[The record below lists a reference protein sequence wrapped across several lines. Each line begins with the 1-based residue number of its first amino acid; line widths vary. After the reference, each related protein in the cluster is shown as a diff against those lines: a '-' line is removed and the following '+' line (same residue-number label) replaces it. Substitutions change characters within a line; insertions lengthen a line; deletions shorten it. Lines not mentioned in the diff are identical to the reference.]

1 MRSFVDLCLGF
12 GKFAFVFLS
21 SVSSLAK
28 VYFGLLLQSIYVM
41 QKWLEIRSKILFTNR
56 TTILRTKIKAR
67 ETVSIL
73 DSDFLFVFNVILI

>member
-28 VYFGLLLQSIYVM
+28 VYFG
-41 QKWLEIRSKILFTNR
+41 FTVAEY
-56 TTILRTKIKAR
+56 LRYAKMVR
-67 ETVSIL
+67 
-73 DSDFLFVFNVILI
+73 N

>member
-1 MRSFVDLCLGF
+1 
-12 GKFAFVFLS
+12 
-21 SVSSLAK
+21 
-28 VYFGLLLQSIYVM
+28 M